1 MRRGG
6 AWGPARSGVDRRR
19 PAAQSYSHSS
29 NQQARALHHHRRRS
43 RSPKRKHPMAAMNSV
58 VDLSIE
64 GEVALV
70 TINSPPVNAL
80 SQPVREG
87 LKRGVEAAEANG
99 AVKAIVIICD
109 GRTFIAGADISEFGK
124 PAAPPSLQ
132 EALDAMENASKPVI
146 AAIHGTALGGGFEVA
161 LTAHYRIAVPSAKCG
176 LPEIKLGI
184 IPGAGGTQRL
194 PRLIGAEKA
203 LDVILSGTPFGARE
217 AKEWGVVDELA
228 EEGKLRESALR
239 YAKRLVAEKAPL
251 KKARDR
257 SDKVEPARGHPE
269 IFEAVRKANAR
280 KYRGFEA
287 WKKAIESVRNAV
299 DLPFDEGMARERAIF
314 SELVVTTQ
322 SKAQRYVFFA
332 ERQAA
337 KVADIPADTPTRKI
351 AKVGV
356 IGAGTMGGGISMN
369 FLSAGIP
376 VTIVE
381 TSKEALDRG
390 VSIMRRNYENTAK
403 KGRMTMAEVE
413 ERMGKLNPTLDF
425 NALADAD
432 LVIEAVFEDM
442 DLKKSVFERL
452 DKAVKPGAI
461 LASNTSYL
469 DVDAIGAMTQRPEAV
484 LGPHFFSPAN
494 VMRLLEIVRGEKTSK
509 SVLASIT
516 QLAPKVG
523 KVPVVVGVAHGFVG
537 NRMLAQRQREAQ
549 KLILEGATPS
559 DVDRVLVDFGLPMGP
574 FAMSDLAGLDI
585 GWSAATSKR
594 ASIRDILCEEGRRG
608 QKTGSGFY
616 DYDEARNAKRPA
628 QVEEI
633 IRDFAKSKGIEQR
646 KVGDAEILER
656 CIYPMIN
663 EGAKILEEGKAQ
675 RASDIDIVWIN
686 GYGWPVYRGGPMFYA
701 DTIGLKTVLAKLKE
715 FHGKFGDDFKPAALL
730 EKLAAEGETF
740 TKS

>member
-1 MRRGG
+1 
-6 AWGPARSGVDRRR
+6 
-19 PAAQSYSHSS
+19 
-29 NQQARALHHHRRRS
+29 
-43 RSPKRKHPMAAMNSV
+43 MAAINSV
-58 VDLSIE
+58 VDLSVE

-87 LKRGVEAAEANG
+87 LKRGVEAAEANA

-124 PAAPPSLQ
+124 PPAPPSLHD
-132 EALDAMENASKPVI
+132 ALSTMENASKPVI

-203 LDVILSGTPFGARE
+203 LDVILSGTPFSARE

-287 WKKAIESVRNAV
+287 WKKAIESVENAV
-299 DLPFDEGMARERAIF
+299 NLPFDEGMAKERAIF
-314 SELVVTTQ
+314 SELVVTNQ

-337 KVADIPADTPTRKI
+337 KVADIPANEPTRTI

-390 VSIMRRNYENTAK
+390 VSVMRRNYENTAK
-403 KGRMTMAEVE
+403 KGRMTTAEVE
-413 ERMGKLNPTLDF
+413 ERMGKLSPTLDF

-442 DLKKSVFERL
+442 DLKKSIFERL
-452 DKAVKPGAI
+452 DTIAKPGAI

-469 DVDAIGAMTQRPEAV
+469 DVDAIGAMTKRPEDV
-484 LGPHFFSPAN
+484 LGTHFFSPAN

-509 SVLASIT
+509 SVLATIA
-516 QLAPKVG
+516 QLAPKIG

-594 ASIRDILCEEGRRG
+594 ASIRDILCEVGRRG
-608 QKTGSGFY
+608 QKTGAGFY
-616 DYDEARNAKRPA
+616 DYDEARNAKPSA
-628 QVEEI
+628 KVEGI

-646 KVGDAEILER
+646 EISDPEILER

-663 EGAKILEEGKAQ
+663 EGAKILEESKAQ

-715 FHGKFGDDFKPAALL
+715 FQAKLGDDFKPAALL
-730 EKLAAEGETF
+730 EKVAAEGGTF
-740 TKS
+740 TKT

>member
-1 MRRGG
+1 
-6 AWGPARSGVDRRR
+6 
-19 PAAQSYSHSS
+19 
-29 NQQARALHHHRRRS
+29 
-43 RSPKRKHPMAAMNSV
+43 
-58 VDLSIE
+58 
-64 GEVALV
+64 
-70 TINSPPVNAL
+70 
-80 SQPVREG
+80 
-87 LKRGVEAAEANG
+87 
-99 AVKAIVIICD
+99 
-109 GRTFIAGADISEFGK
+109 
-124 PAAPPSLQ
+124 
-132 EALDAMENASKPVI
+132 MENASKPVI

-194 PRLIGAEKA
+194 PRLIGPEKA
-203 LDVILSGTPFGARE
+203 LDVILSGTPFGARQ
-217 AKEWGVVDELA
+217 AKEWGIVDELA

-239 YAKRLVAEKAPL
+239 YARRLVAEKAPL
-251 KKARDR
+251 KKVRNR
-257 SDKVEPARGHPE
+257 SDKIEPARGHPE
-269 IFEAVRKANAR
+269 IFEAIRKANAR
-280 KYRGFEA
+280 KFRGFEA
-287 WKKAIESVRNAV
+287 WERAIESVKNAV
-299 DLPFDEGMARERAIF
+299 DLPFDEGMERERAIF
-314 SELVVTTQ
+314 RELVQTTQ

-403 KGRMTMAEVE
+403 KGRLTMAEVE
-413 ERMGKLNPTLDF
+413 EQMGRLTPTLDF

-442 DLKKSVFERL
+442 DLKKSIFERL
-452 DKAVKPGAI
+452 DKVAKPGAI

-469 DVDAIGAMTQRPEAV
+469 DVDAIAAMTKRPEDV
-484 LGPHFFSPAN
+484 LGTHFFSPAN
-494 VMRLLEIVRGEKTSK
+494 VMRLLELVRGAKTSK
-509 SVLASIT
+509 SVLATIT
-516 QLAPKVG
+516 QLAPKIG

-537 NRMLAQRQREAQ
+537 NRMLGERQREAS
-549 KLILEGATPS
+549 KLILEGAAPW
-559 DVDRVLVDFGLPMGP
+559 DVDRVLVGFGLPMGP
-574 FAMSDLAGLDI
+574 FAMTDLAGLDI

-608 QKTGSGFY
+608 QKTGAGFY
-616 DYDEARNAKRPA
+616 DYDEARNAKLSA
-628 QVEEI
+628 HVEGI

-646 KVGDAEILER
+646 KVSDGEILER
-656 CIYPMIN
+656 LVYPMIN

-701 DTIGLKTVLAKLKE
+701 DTVGLKTVLAKLKE
-715 FHGKFGDDFKPAALL
+715 YQGKFGDDFKPAVLL
-730 EKLAAEGETF
+730 EKLAAEGGTF

>member
-1 MRRGG
+1 
-6 AWGPARSGVDRRR
+6 
-19 PAAQSYSHSS
+19 
-29 NQQARALHHHRRRS
+29 
-43 RSPKRKHPMAAMNSV
+43 MAAINSV
-58 VDLSIE
+58 VDLAIE

-80 SQPVREG
+80 SQPVRDG
-87 LKRGVEAAEANG
+87 LKRGVEQAEANS
-99 AVKAIVIICD
+99 AVKAIIIICD

-124 PAAPPSLQ
+124 PPARPHLP

-194 PRLIGAEKA
+194 PRLIGPEKA

-239 YAKRLVAEKAPL
+239 YARRLVAEKAPL
-251 KKARDR
+251 KKVRDR
-257 SDKVEPARGHPE
+257 SDKIEPARGHPE

-280 KYRGFEA
+280 KFRGFEA
-287 WKKAIESVRNAV
+287 WESAIESVKNAV
-299 DLPFDEGMARERAIF
+299 DLPFDEGMERERAIF
-314 SELVVTTQ
+314 GELVQTTQ

-403 KGRMTMAEVE
+403 KGRLTLAEVE
-413 ERMGKLNPTLDF
+413 ERMGRLIPTLDF

-442 DLKKSVFERL
+442 DLKKSIFERL
-452 DKAVKPGAI
+452 DKVAKPGAI

-469 DVDAIGAMTQRPEAV
+469 DVDAIAAMTKRPADV
-484 LGPHFFSPAN
+484 LGMHFFSPAN

-509 SVLASIT
+509 SVLATIT
-516 QLAPKVG
+516 QLAPKIG

-537 NRMLAQRQREAQ
+537 NRMLGERQREAS
-549 KLILEGATPS
+549 KLILEGAAPW

-574 FAMSDLAGLDI
+574 FAMTDLAGLDI

-594 ASIRDILCEEGRRG
+594 ASIRDILCEAGRRG
-608 QKTGSGFY
+608 QKTGAGFY
-616 DYDEARNAKRPA
+616 DYDEARNAKPSA
-628 QVEEI
+628 HVEGI

-646 KVGDAEILER
+646 KIDDAEILER
-656 CIYPMIN
+656 LIYPMIN

-701 DTIGLKTVLAKLKE
+701 DDVGLKTVLAKLKDYQ
-715 FHGKFGDDFKPAALL
+715 GKLGDDFKPAALL
-730 EKLAAEGETF
+730 EKLAAEGGTF

>member
-1 MRRGG
+1 
-6 AWGPARSGVDRRR
+6 
-19 PAAQSYSHSS
+19 
-29 NQQARALHHHRRRS
+29 
-43 RSPKRKHPMAAMNSV
+43 MAAINSV
-58 VDLSIE
+58 ADLTIE

-87 LKRGVEAAEANG
+87 LKHGIESAEANG
-99 AVKAIVIICD
+99 VVKAIIIICD

-124 PAAPPSLQ
+124 PPTRPYLP

-146 AAIHGTALGGGFEVA
+146 AALHGTALGGGFEVA

-194 PRLIGAEKA
+194 PRLIGPEKA

-217 AKEWGVVDELA
+217 AHEWGVVDELA
-228 EEGKLRESALR
+228 EEGKLRASAIV
-239 YAKRLVAEKAPL
+239 YAGRLIAEKAPL
-251 KKARDR
+251 KKVRDR
-257 SDKVEPARGHPE
+257 SDKLEPARGHPE
-269 IFEAVRKANAR
+269 IFDAVRKANAR
-280 KYRGFEA
+280 KFRGFEA
-287 WKKAIESVRNAV
+287 WEKAIESVQNAV
-299 DLPFDEGMARERAIF
+299 NLPFDEGMAEERTLFAG
-314 SELVVTTQ
+314 LVVTTQ

-356 IGAGTMGGGISMN
+356 IGAGTMGGGIAMN

-376 VTIVE
+376 VAIVE

-390 VSIMRRNYENTAK
+390 VSIIRRNYENTAK
-403 KGRMTMAEVE
+403 KGRLTTAAVE
-413 ERMGKLNPTLDF
+413 ERMGRLSPTVDF
-425 NALADAD
+425 NALVDVD

-442 DLKKSVFERL
+442 DLKKGIFERL
-452 DKAVKPGAI
+452 DKVAKPGAI

-469 DVDAIGAMTQRPEAV
+469 DIDAIAAKTKRPEDV
-484 LGPHFFSPAN
+484 LGMHFFSPAN

-509 SVLASIT
+509 SVLATIT

-523 KVPVVVGVAHGFVG
+523 KVGVVVGVCHGFVG
-537 NRMLAQRQREAQ
+537 NRMLAERQREAS

-574 FAMSDLAGLDI
+574 FGMSDLAGLDI

-608 QKTGSGFY
+608 QKTGAGFY
-616 DYDEARNAKRPA
+616 DYDEVRNAKPSA
-628 QVEEI
+628 KVEGI
-633 IRDFAKSKGIEQR
+633 IREFAKSKGVEQR
-646 KVGDAEILER
+646 KISDAEILER

-686 GYGWPVYRGGPMFYA
+686 GYGWPIYRGGPMFYA
-701 DTIGLKTVLAKLKE
+701 DTIGLKTILAKLKE
-715 FHGKFGDDFKPAALL
+715 FQAKFGDDFRPAALF
-730 EKLAAEGETF
+730 ERLAAEGGTF

>member
-1 MRRGG
+1 
-6 AWGPARSGVDRRR
+6 
-19 PAAQSYSHSS
+19 
-29 NQQARALHHHRRRS
+29 
-43 RSPKRKHPMAAMNSV
+43 MAAINSV
-58 VDLSIE
+58 ADLTIE

-87 LKRGVEAAEANG
+87 LKHGVESAEANA
-99 AVKAIVIICD
+99 AVKAIIIICD

-124 PAAPPSLQ
+124 PPTRPYLP

-146 AAIHGTALGGGFEVA
+146 AALHGTALGGGFEVA

-194 PRLIGAEKA
+194 PRLIGPEKA

-217 AKEWGVVDELA
+217 AHEWGVVDELA
-228 EEGKLRESALR
+228 EEGKLRASAIV
-239 YAKRLVAEKAPL
+239 YARRLIAEKAPL
-251 KKARDR
+251 KKVRDR
-257 SDKVEPARGHPE
+257 SDKLEPARGHPE
-269 IFEAVRKANAR
+269 IFDAVRKANAR
-280 KYRGFEA
+280 KFRGFEA
-287 WKKAIESVRNAV
+287 WEKAIESVQNAV
-299 DLPFDEGMARERAIF
+299 NLPFDEGMAEERTLFAG
-314 SELVVTTQ
+314 LVVTTQ

-356 IGAGTMGGGISMN
+356 IGAGTMGGGIAMN

-376 VTIVE
+376 VAIVE

-390 VSIMRRNYENTAK
+390 VSIIRRNYENTAK
-403 KGRMTMAEVE
+403 KGRLTTAAVE
-413 ERMGKLNPTLDF
+413 ERMGRLSPTVDF
-425 NALADAD
+425 NALVDVD

-442 DLKKSVFERL
+442 DLKKGIFERL
-452 DKAVKPGAI
+452 DKVAKPGAI

-469 DVDAIGAMTQRPEAV
+469 DIDAIAAKTKRPEDV
-484 LGPHFFSPAN
+484 LGMHFFSPAN

-509 SVLASIT
+509 SVLATIT

-523 KVPVVVGVAHGFVG
+523 KVGVVVGVCHGFVG
-537 NRMLAQRQREAQ
+537 NRMLAERQREAS

-574 FAMSDLAGLDI
+574 FGMSDLAGLDI

-608 QKTGSGFY
+608 QKTGAGFY
-616 DYDEARNAKRPA
+616 DYDEVRNAKPSA
-628 QVEEI
+628 KVEGI
-633 IRDFAKSKGIEQR
+633 IREFAKSKGVEQR
-646 KVGDAEILER
+646 KISDAEILER

-686 GYGWPVYRGGPMFYA
+686 GYGWPIYRGGPMFYA
-701 DTIGLKTVLAKLKE
+701 DTIGLNTILAKLKE
-715 FHGKFGDDFKPAALL
+715 FQAKFGDDFRPAALF
-730 EKLAAEGETF
+730 ERLAAEGGTF

>member
-1 MRRGG
+1 
-6 AWGPARSGVDRRR
+6 
-19 PAAQSYSHSS
+19 
-29 NQQARALHHHRRRS
+29 
-43 RSPKRKHPMAAMNSV
+43 MAAINSV
-58 VDLSIE
+58 TDLAVE

-80 SQPVREG
+80 SQAVRDG
-87 LKRGVEAAEANG
+87 LNRGVEQAEANG
-99 AVKAIVIICD
+99 AVKAIILICD

-124 PAAPPSLQ
+124 PPAAPQLP
-132 EALDAMENASKPVI
+132 EVLDRIENASKPVV
-146 AAIHGTALGGGFEVA
+146 AALHGTALGGGFEVA

-176 LPEIKLGI
+176 LPEIKLGL

-194 PRLIGAEKA
+194 PRLIGVEKA

-239 YAKRLVAEKAPL
+239 FARRLIAEKAPL
-251 KKARDR
+251 KKVRDR
-257 SDKVEPARGHPE
+257 FDKLIPARGHPE
-269 IFEAVRKANAR
+269 TFEAIRKANAR
-280 KYRGFEA
+280 KFRGFEA
-287 WKKAIESVRNAV
+287 WEKAIESVKNAV
-299 DLPFDEGMARERAIF
+299 ELPFDEGVARERAMF
-314 SELVVTTQ
+314 MTLLGTTQ
-322 SKAQRYVFFA
+322 SRAQRYVFFA

-337 KVADIPADTPTRKI
+337 KVADIPADEPTRRI

-369 FLSAGIP
+369 FLSAGVP

-390 VSIMRRNYENTAK
+390 ISIIRRNYEATAK
-403 KGRMTMAEVE
+403 KGRLTTPEVE
-413 ERMGKLNPTLDF
+413 ERMGRLSPTLDF

-452 DKAVKPGAI
+452 DKVVRPGAI

-469 DVDAIGAMTQRPEAV
+469 DIDAIAAKTKRPEDV
-484 LGPHFFSPAN
+484 LGTHFFSPAN
-494 VMRLLEIVRGEKTSK
+494 VMRLLEIVRGAKTSK
-509 SVLASIT
+509 SALATVT
-516 QLAPKVG
+516 QLAPKIG
-523 KVPVVVGVAHGFVG
+523 KVGVVVGVCHGFVG
-537 NRMLAQRQREAQ
+537 NRMLAQRQREAM
-549 KLILEGATPS
+549 KLILEGATPW
-559 DVDRVLVDFGLPMGP
+559 DVDRALVDFGMPMGP

-594 ASIRDILCEEGRRG
+594 ATIREILCEEGRRG

-616 DYDEARNAKRPA
+616 DYDEARNAKPSA
-628 QVEEI
+628 KVEGI
-633 IRDFAKSKGIEQR
+633 IHDFAKSKGVEQR
-646 KVGDAEILER
+646 RIGDAEILER

-675 RASDIDIVWIN
+675 RASDIDIVWIY

-715 FHGKFGDDFKPAALL
+715 FQAQFGDDFKPAALL
-730 EKLAAEGETF
+730 EKLVAEGGTF
-740 TKS
+740 SKP